1 MAIRPYN
8 GNAVRRGAS
17 EPHARGGGNT
27 RGPISLFGDEPG
39 GLLEGGMFGGRDPFK
54 EFGAMDLFGGG
65 GHANMMRGFDEMAS
79 QMMQGS
85 GSGAGPRGGGGGGD
99 GQYACQ
105 SFAMVSRVG
114 PDGKAHTE
122 RYASSDI
129 GNRGQNIRE
138 SQQAYSNSGSSTE
151 KMALERHLGD
161 RARKMVRER
170 ARGEDRSSEM
180 FRGMDESSKDA
191 FDGEFAG
198 KAHHLPQHP
207 RLNSAAML
215 APGAMAAGRGPAAL
229 PGSGRRTPQLGNGH
243 RHHSVPSRRR

>member
-1 MAIRPYN
+1 
-8 GNAVRRGAS
+8 
-17 EPHARGGGNT
+17 
-27 RGPISLFGDEPG
+27 
-39 GLLEGGMFGGRDPFK
+39 MFGGRDPFK
-54 EFGAMDLFGGG
+54 EFGAMDLFGGGGFGGG

-79 QMMQGS
+79 QMMQGF
-85 GSGAGPRGGGGGGD
+85 GSGAGPRGGGGD

-105 SFAMVSRVG
+105 SFAMMSSVG
-114 PDGKAHTE
+114 PDGKTHTE

-138 SQQAYSNSGSSTE
+138 SQQAYSNSSSGTE

-170 ARGEDRSSEM
+170 VRGEERSTEL
-180 FRGMDESSKDA
+180 FRGMDDSSKDA
-191 FDGEFAG
+191 FDGDFAG

-207 RLNSAAML
+207 RLNGAAML

-243 RHHSVPSRRR
+243 RHNSVPSRRR